1 MNNHQD
7 DDYTPQEAQERFE
20 ATLLG
25 ALKTPPIPASSMK
38 KGEAGKFP
46 ASSATAKTAPPR
58 S

>member
-1 MNNHQD
+1 MARQD

-20 ATLLG
+20 AALRG

-38 KGEAGKFP
+38 KGEAGKSH
-46 ASSATAKTAPPR
+46 ASSATAKTAQPK